1 MAARTRTRAK
11 SMDCGS
17 SRIEE
22 DPMLSET
29 SDSRPVIILLLSLPP
44 EILVLVLRSLS
55 THDLGRL
62 GLVCRLFHRAPHS
75 VVEEVLRLRAQ
86 EAGLASPQSLL
97 PGETWLQ
104 LLLSIEI
111 ITRKHRR
118 ARFAAAQHHDAG
130 FYISEGQLL
139 SCGSMLEVD
148 RMDDD
153 GEWYETTTYAHLGH
167 GHRTSAISIP
177 SVVPE
182 VRHVRFSSVSTN
194 QESVFA
200 VAEDGSAWSWGE
212 NGCSTLGHSEGS
224 GTDRSG
230 TVWPG
235 SDCCDRPMRIEALH
249 QVRVVEM
256 AAGLNHVAAL
266 AKDGSVWC
274 WGSQPL
280 CGSGAQPTSTD
291 EQSPQRVSALDG
303 KWMTAISAG
312 EDSTYA
318 LDIDGSAWSW
328 GHASACG
335 LGHGSLAN
343 EPLPR
348 AIDAL
353 RGTRVVA
360 VAAGLEHVAALS
372 IQGTLWAW
380 GKISFF
386 LKSLSPLPAVVN
398 ELRETCVVAIACG
411 EDVIAALAKDGTV
424 WTWGRGEGGE
434 LGHGDGKPYN
444 SPKAIE
450 SLRGRPMAAI
460 TMSPYATALFMSTHD
475 GQLFTTGDCRNYQH
489 SYNRTLLL
497 EPQRQV
503 HARVRLA

>member
-1 MAARTRTRAK
+1 
-11 SMDCGS
+11 
-17 SRIEE
+17 
-22 DPMLSET
+22 
-29 SDSRPVIILLLSLPP
+29 
-44 EILVLVLRSLS
+44 
-55 THDLGRL
+55 
-62 GLVCRLFHRAPHS
+62 
-75 VVEEVLRLRAQ
+75 
-86 EAGLASPQSLL
+86 
-97 PGETWLQ
+97 
-104 LLLSIEI
+104 
-111 ITRKHRR
+111 
-118 ARFAAAQHHDAG
+118 
-130 FYISEGQLL
+130 
-139 SCGSMLEVD
+139 
-148 RMDDD
+148 MDDD

-360 VAAGLEHVAALS
+360 VAAGLEHAAALS
-372 IQGTLWAW
+372 IQGTLWVW
-380 GKISFF
+380 GKDSPFQ
-386 LKSLSPLPAVVN
+386 SLGPLPAVVD
-398 ELRETCVVAIACG
+398 ELCETCVVAIACG
-411 EDVIAALAKDGTV
+411 ENVIAALAKDGTV
-424 WTWGRGEGGE
+424 YTWGRGEDGE
-434 LGHGDGKPYN
+434 LGHGDGKAYN

-450 SLRGRPMAAI
+450 SLRDRPMAAI
-460 TMSPYATALFMSTHD
+460 TMSPYGTALFMSTAD
-475 GQLFTTGDCRNYQH
+475 GQLFTTGDYRPRPAGNA
-489 SYNRTLLL
+489 LLL
-497 EPQRQV
+497 EPQLQV
-503 HARVRLA
+503 HARVRLV

>member
-1 MAARTRTRAK
+1 
-11 SMDCGS
+11 
-17 SRIEE
+17 
-22 DPMLSET
+22 MLSET
-29 SDSRPVIILLLSLPP
+29 SDGRPVIMLLLSLPP
-44 EILVLVLRSLS
+44 ELLVLVLRSLS

-139 SCGSMLEVD
+139 SCGSMLEVG

-212 NGCSTLGHSEGS
+212 NGCSKLGHSEGV
-224 GTDRSG
+224 D
-230 TVWPG
+230 W
-235 SDCCDRPMRIEALH
+235 CDRPMRIEALH

-274 WGSQPL
+274 WGSQPCAGVVL
-280 CGSGAQPTSTD
+280 SQLARANRARS
-291 EQSPQRVSALDG
+291 EFQR
-303 KWMTAISAG
+303 WT
-312 EDSTYA
+312 
-318 LDIDGSAWSW
+318 
-328 GHASACG
+328 ACG
-335 LGHGSLAN
+335 
-343 EPLPR
+343 
-348 AIDAL
+348 
-353 RGTRVVA
+353 
-360 VAAGLEHVAALS
+360 
-372 IQGTLWAW
+372 
-380 GKISFF
+380 
-386 LKSLSPLPAVVN
+386 
-398 ELRETCVVAIACG
+398 
-411 EDVIAALAKDGTV
+411 
-424 WTWGRGEGGE
+424 
-434 LGHGDGKPYN
+434 
-444 SPKAIE
+444 
-450 SLRGRPMAAI
+450 
-460 TMSPYATALFMSTHD
+460 
-475 GQLFTTGDCRNYQH
+475 
-489 SYNRTLLL
+489 
-497 EPQRQV
+497 
-503 HARVRLA
+503 